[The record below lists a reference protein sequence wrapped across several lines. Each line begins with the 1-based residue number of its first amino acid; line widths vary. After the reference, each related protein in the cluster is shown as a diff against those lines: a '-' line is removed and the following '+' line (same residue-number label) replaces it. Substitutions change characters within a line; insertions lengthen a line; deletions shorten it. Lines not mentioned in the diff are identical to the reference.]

1 MISDV
6 DENEPVP
13 LWRNL
18 SNESSEA
25 EAPPLLYSIQVNL
38 KVYTLDFP
46 SFHKVHV
53 LYVVIQGLYSE
64 NGEE

>member
-18 SNESSEA
+18 SNESLEA
-25 EAPPLLYSIQVNL
+25 APPLLYSIQVNL

-46 SFHKVHV
+46 LFHKVYI
-53 LYVVIQGLYSE
+53 LYIAIQGLYSE
-64 NGEE
+64 KR